1 MLHIHSLT
9 CVEMHIAPGSWLK
22 NQWQNSRLQQT
33 AEASK
38 RLACAF
44 NHTLVCCLFPLF
56 IIYFIGNQKYEK
68 TAFIP
73 PKKCEKPSQITQHF
87 KCQGKVAWILIKKIL
102 NMRPYWIKRIYHMT
116 LSIKQKGFDKY
127 IAFTLTKTQSTT
139 QMQCLPIWSRYGV
152 ETIYIANIRL
162 T

>member
-56 IIYFIGNQKYEK
+56 IFLFYRKPKIWKDCIYSS
-68 TAFIP
+68 
-73 PKKCEKPSQITQHF
+73 KKIEKPSQITQHF
-87 KCQGKVAWILIKKIL
+87 KCQGKVAWILTKNIL

-127 IAFTLTKTQSTT
+127 IAFTLTKTTKHYANAVPSNLKQ
-139 QMQCLPIWSRYGV
+139 IWSW
-152 ETIYIANIRL
+152 IYIANIRL

>member
-87 KCQGKVAWILIKKIL
+87 KCQGKVAWILIL

-127 IAFTLTKTQSTT
+127 IAFTLTKTPKHYANAVPSNLKQ
-139 QMQCLPIWSRYGV
+139 IWSWNY
-152 ETIYIANIRL
+152 IYIANIRL